1 MQQGSPDSYNVDLD
15 LMALYKNIS
24 VNVNLQRKV
33 KGPQTCTERGTV
45 SDMPH
50 TPTGDLSD
58 VQGQGC
64 ST

>member
-33 KGPQTCTERGTV
+33 KGRADVYGKRHTV
-45 SDMPH
+45 
-50 TPTGDLSD
+50 
-58 VQGQGC
+58 
-64 ST
+64 